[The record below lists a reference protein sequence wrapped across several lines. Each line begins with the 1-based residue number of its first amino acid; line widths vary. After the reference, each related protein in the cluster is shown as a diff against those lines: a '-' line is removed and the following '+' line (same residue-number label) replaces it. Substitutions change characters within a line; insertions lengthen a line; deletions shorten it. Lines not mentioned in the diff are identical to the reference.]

1 MLSEDPVKRPIR
13 SLGYAVKEVLRQI
26 VAQLR
31 VREGRESQLRSHFV
45 RHGLL
50 RIDKLPDD
58 LQLTHISAE
67 DIASQIG

>member
-1 MLSEDPVKRPIR
+1 MLCEDPVKRPIG
-13 SLGYAVKEVLRQI
+13 SFGYAVKEVLRQI
-26 VAQLR
+26 VTQLR

-50 RIDKLPDD
+50 GIDKLPDD

-67 DIASQIG
+67 DVASQIG